1 VNPAPGGATSTGA
14 PSRGAAPRRTY
25 TPHALLLPALGALVL
40 VFLIPI
46 VYGIWTSFLGEA
58 AGATRWVGVAHYAA
72 LLSDPA
78 FWHALGV
85 SVLFTAGSVVGTYA
99 LGLGAALLLHQQFPG
114 HRAVG
119 AALVLPWAMPY
130 VAAGLVWSWLFD
142 YQYGL
147 ISYLMERAGP
157 AHHPVGWLIDPHLA
171 LWAVTLVQTWKLFP
185 FAMVMLLAGLK
196 AIPGEVVEAARM
208 DGAGTVRVF
217 WFVIVPGLR
226 SVTSVLVL
234 LLSIWSFG
242 RAFTILYVLTGGG
255 PAHATETLVV
265 QTFLQGFQYFH
276 LEAAAALGT
285 VVMAISAVFT
295 CAYLAVLYREPA

>member
-1 VNPAPGGATSTGA
+1 MPGRAF
-14 PSRGAAPRRTY
+14 RRTL

-46 VYGIWTSFLGEA
+46 AYGIWTSFLAEA
-58 AGATRWVGVAHYAA
+58 GGAIRWVGVEHYAA
-72 LLSDPA
+72 LLSDPT

-85 SVLFTAGSVVGTYA
+85 SILFTAGSVGGTYV
-99 LGLGAALLLHQQFPG
+99 LGLGTALLLHQQFPG

-157 AHHPVGWLIDPHLA
+157 THHPVGWLTDPHLA

-196 AIPGEVVEAARM
+196 SIPAEVVEAARI
-208 DGAGTVRVF
+208 DGAGVIRVF
-217 WFVIVPGLR
+217 WFVVAPGLR
-226 SVTSVLVL
+226 SVSAVLVL

-265 QTFLQGFQYFH
+265 QTYLQGFQFFH

-285 VVMAISAVFT
+285 VVMVISAVFT
-295 CAYLAVLYREPA
+295 VGYLAVVYRESA